1 MSSISKIQ
9 DYHDL
14 INSYNPNNNSTR
26 NMMTKYEKV
35 KMIGLRAEQLQ
46 RGATPYVEFD
56 KNNFDPYL
64 IAEKELVEKKIPMMV
79 SRKLSDGTI
88 EYWRVEDLIIT

>member
-1 MSSISKIQ
+1 MSSSKII

-14 INSYNPNNNSTR
+14 ISSYNPSNNTTR

-46 RGATPYVEFD
+46 RGATPYVSFD

-64 IAEKELVEKKIPMMV
+64 IAEKELLEKKIPMMV